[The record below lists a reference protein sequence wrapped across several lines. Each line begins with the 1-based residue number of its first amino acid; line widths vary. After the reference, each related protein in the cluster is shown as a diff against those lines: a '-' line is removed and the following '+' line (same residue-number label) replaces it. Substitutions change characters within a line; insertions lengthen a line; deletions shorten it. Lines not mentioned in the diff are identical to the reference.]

1 MKNRILSLGMTVC
14 MLATA
19 MPAAVLAEAQDS
31 TSCTCEE
38 ACTSESKDETCVVCS
53 AEGASEKDCGKYL
66 GGAFPQKEQRMEMQI
81 IIPRE
86 THLLPRQISPLQ
98 IPPLQRIPMK
108 IHL

>member
-1 MKNRILSLGMTVC
+1 MKNRILSLGMTIC

-38 ACTSESKDETCVVCS
+38 ACTSESKDETCVVCG

-66 GGAFPQKEQRMEMQI
+66 GGGHSRRRSRGWKCR
-81 IIPRE
+81 
-86 THLLPRQISPLQ
+86 
-98 IPPLQRIPMK
+98 
-108 IHL
+108 

>member
-1 MKNRILSLGMTVC
+1 MKNRILSLGMTIC
-14 MLATA
+14 MLATV

-38 ACTSESKDETCVVCS
+38 ACTSESKDETCVVCG

-66 GGAFPQKEQRMEMQI
+66 GGGTFPQKEQRMEMKI

-86 THLLPRQISPLQ
+86 THLLPRQI
-98 IPPLQRIPMK
+98 PPLQRIPMK